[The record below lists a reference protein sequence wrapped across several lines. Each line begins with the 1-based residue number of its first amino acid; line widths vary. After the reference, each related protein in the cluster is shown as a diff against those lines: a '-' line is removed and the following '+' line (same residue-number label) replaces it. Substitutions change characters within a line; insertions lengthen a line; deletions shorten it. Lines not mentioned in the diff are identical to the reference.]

1 MTTAGKEFNLDHLT
15 VADKRQVE
23 ENRSGAVPDG
33 GTLSW
38 AITLFGTAVG
48 AGILFLPID
57 AGSFGFLPLVLITL
71 FIGPMVFFSHRTYA
85 RIVAA
90 SPVKGLDVL
99 QVVTALAGRNRG
111 LMTGLMYWLSIYPIV
126 LIYGVSITNTMDSF
140 VVNQL
145 GGPEVPR
152 WLMAILCV
160 GALTGAYALGKKATL
175 AFANML
181 VYPLIIALAA
191 VSFYLIPQWDLA
203 SFRSYESDVPFWKA
217 MLLILPVF
225 VFSFNHMPAMS
236 QFALDVQKKYPDDLE
251 STKKAVA
258 KTEAITTG
266 LLVVFTMFFVW
277 SCTLALGADGMD
289 AAREQNIP
297 VLSYLANETDTPFL
311 AILSP
316 IVALCAIASSYFG
329 HVMGAEEGTTYLVRA
344 VAPGAAERLDP
355 KKLRWGI
362 YVFIFVTT
370 VIAGILNPSILDLI
384 SVVGGVFITFLVYI
398 VPMLLFRYAK
408 DYQRYANKPE
418 TWFVFVLGVIIMGV
432 AIWQMFAG

>member
-1 MTTAGKEFNLDHLT
+1 
-15 VADKRQVE
+15 
-23 ENRSGAVPDG
+23 
-33 GTLSW
+33 
-38 AITLFGTAVG
+38 
-48 AGILFLPID
+48 
-57 AGSFGFLPLVLITL
+57 
-71 FIGPMVFFSHRTYA
+71 
-85 RIVAA
+85 
-90 SPVKGLDVL
+90 
-99 QVVTALAGRNRG
+99 
-111 LMTGLMYWLSIYPIV
+111 
-126 LIYGVSITNTMDSF
+126 
-140 VVNQL
+140 
-145 GGPEVPR
+145 
-152 WLMAILCV
+152 
-160 GALTGAYALGKKATL
+160 
-175 AFANML
+175 
-181 VYPLIIALAA
+181 
-191 VSFYLIPQWDLA
+191 
-203 SFRSYESDVPFWKA
+203 
-217 MLLILPVF
+217 
-225 VFSFNHMPAMS
+225 MPAMS
-236 QFALDVQKKYPDDLE
+236 QFALDMQKKYPDDLE

-258 KTEAITTG
+258 KIEAITTG
-266 LLVVFTMFFVW
+266 MLVVFTMFFVW

-297 VLSYLANETDTPFL
+297 VLSYLANETHTPFL
-311 AILSP
+311 AVLSP

>member
-1 MTTAGKEFNLDHLT
+1 MATAGKEFNLDHLT

-57 AGSFGFLPLVLITL
+57 AGSFGFVPLLLITL

-90 SPVKGLDVL
+90 SPV
-99 QVVTALAGRNRG
+99 N
-111 LMTGLMYWLSIYPIV
+111 
-126 LIYGVSITNTMDSF
+126 
-140 VVNQL
+140 
-145 GGPEVPR
+145 
-152 WLMAILCV
+152 
-160 GALTGAYALGKKATL
+160 
-175 AFANML
+175 
-181 VYPLIIALAA
+181 
-191 VSFYLIPQWDLA
+191 
-203 SFRSYESDVPFWKA
+203 
-217 MLLILPVF
+217 
-225 VFSFNHMPAMS
+225 
-236 QFALDVQKKYPDDLE
+236 DLE

-258 KTEAITTG
+258 KTELITTA

-297 VLSYLANETDTPFL
+297 VLSYLANETHTPFL

-344 VAPGAAERLDP
+344 VAPGFAERLDP

-370 VIAGILNPSILDLI
+370 VIAGIVNPSILDLI

-418 TWFVFVLGVIIMGV
+418 TWFVFVLGVVIMGV

>member
-1 MTTAGKEFNLDHLT
+1 
-15 VADKRQVE
+15 
-23 ENRSGAVPDG
+23 
-33 GTLSW
+33 
-38 AITLFGTAVG
+38 
-48 AGILFLPID
+48 
-57 AGSFGFLPLVLITL
+57 
-71 FIGPMVFFSHRTYA
+71 
-85 RIVAA
+85 
-90 SPVKGLDVL
+90 
-99 QVVTALAGRNRG
+99 
-111 LMTGLMYWLSIYPIV
+111 
-126 LIYGVSITNTMDSF
+126 
-140 VVNQL
+140 
-145 GGPEVPR
+145 
-152 WLMAILCV
+152 
-160 GALTGAYALGKKATL
+160 
-175 AFANML
+175 
-181 VYPLIIALAA
+181 
-191 VSFYLIPQWDLA
+191 
-203 SFRSYESDVPFWKA
+203 
-217 MLLILPVF
+217 
-225 VFSFNHMPAMS
+225 MS
-236 QFALDVQKKYPDDLE
+236 QFALDVQKKYPNDLE

-258 KTEAITTG
+258 KTELITTA

-311 AILSP
+311 AVLSP

-370 VIAGILNPSILDLI
+370 VIAGIVNPSILDLI

-418 TWFVFVLGVIIMGV
+418 TWFVFVLGIVIMCV
-432 AIWQMFAG
+432 AVWQMFAG